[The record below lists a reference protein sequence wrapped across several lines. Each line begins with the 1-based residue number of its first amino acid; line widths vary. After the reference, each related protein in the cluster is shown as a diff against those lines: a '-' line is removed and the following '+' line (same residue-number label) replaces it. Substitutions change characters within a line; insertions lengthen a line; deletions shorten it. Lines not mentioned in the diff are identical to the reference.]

1 LIHAT
6 LHELRLTFDHF
17 LCYDASANMKIQK
30 LFSLRGTLYI
40 LPALVGVG
48 FLLISIANAKSAEAA
63 TTKKIVT
70 PPYRASIGDRSTNFL
85 QAEPKQTISFWIEIT
100 NTGKKTWKATGSN
113 MVALNAVYITKKGSL
128 DVNRKTALYDKSW
141 GTIVRPVKLTKDV
154 KPGEKVRLSF
164 KFRTPN
170 RVGEFREKFSL
181 AVKGVDFMPQG
192 NFEVLVRSG
201 NPTTAQYRVD
211 PGLASAATFTM
222 PKGKSKTFELTVT
235 NTGTQT
241 WKRRGT
247 GEVVL
252 ASALPSGTISKF
264 YYPFWYGKT
273 TLGRLTTSEVK
284 PGKKGTFRFALQA
297 PDQYGLFTEQVEI
310 IRPDLTRM
318 VDGLFTLG
326 VNIPSPDPVVQTLT
340 LGTEPLVRI
349 GITPVPNPAPTTG
362 AFQRVD
368 GNYALAESYIS
379 LSNPSGLTITD
390 SAGATAFIVPAN
402 TPVKLQYA
410 NGVYTATLGEQIASS
425 TLPLRAIPI
434 MASEIST
441 IANLSWATINNQ
453 FRGTLELRFASAT
466 GKVWLIEEVPIEQY
480 VAGLGESGDSG
491 PTEFLKTMSVAARTY
506 VLFHH
511 LEQRKHASENYD
523 LKSTSSDQV
532 YYGYSYEKKMP
543 NFGAAVLATRGIVA
557 THPAA
562 VTTNDQIGTIVT
574 AYSSCS
580 DGRTRSFSEVWNGDP
595 TWFPYLVS
603 VPDAIGKCTTPPYPA
618 SYLTGGG
625 GNHMVGMS
633 AFGAV
638 KYARDQGKTYDW
650 ILKNYYTGITLQQ
663 VYP

>member
-1 LIHAT
+1 MQVQ
-6 LHELRLTFDHF
+6 
-17 LCYDASANMKIQK
+17 NMKIQK
-30 LFSLRGTLYI
+30 LFSFRRISYI
-40 LPALVGVG
+40 LPAIIAVG
-48 FLLISIANAKSAEAA
+48 LLFVAFSNIKSTEAA
-63 TTKKIVT
+63 TAKKIVA

-85 QAEPKQTISFWIEIT
+85 QAEPKQTISFWIEVT
-100 NTGKKTWKATGSN
+100 NTGSKTWKAAGAN
-113 MVALNAVYITKKGSL
+113 MVALNAVYVLKNGSL

-141 GTIVRPVKLTKDV
+141 GTIVRPAKLTKDV
-154 KPGEKVRLSF
+154 KPGQKVRLSF

-170 RVGEFREKFSL
+170 KIGEFREKFSL

-201 NPTTAQYRVD
+201 NPTTALYRVD
-211 PGLASAATFTM
+211 PGLITSATFTM
-222 PKGKSKTFELTVT
+222 PKGKSKTFDLTVT

-241 WKRRGT
+241 WKRRGA
-247 GEVVL
+247 GEVVI
-252 ASALPSGTISKF
+252 ASALPSGTTSKF
-264 YYPFWYGKT
+264 YYPLWISKT
-273 TLGRLTTSEVK
+273 IIGRLTTAEVK
-284 PGKKGTFRFALQA
+284 PGQKGTFRFALQA
-297 PDQYGLFTEQVEI
+297 PDQYGQFTEQVEI
-310 IRPDLTRM
+310 LRPGLTRM
-318 VDGLFTLG
+318 VDGLLTLG
-326 VNIPSPDPVVQTLT
+326 VNIPSPDPIVQTLT

-349 GITPVPNPAPTTG
+349 GITPVPNPASAKG
-362 AFQRVD
+362 GFQRVD

-379 LSNPSGLTITD
+379 LTNPSGLLISD
-390 SAGATAFIVPAN
+390 SAGTTLLTVPAN

-410 NGVYTATLGEQIASS
+410 NSVYTATLGEQIVTSA
-425 TLPLRAIPI
+425 LPLRAIPTI
-434 MASEIST
+434 ASEIST

-491 PTEFLKTMSVAARTY
+491 PTEYLKTLAVAARTY

-532 YYGYSYEKKMP
+532 YYGFSYESHMP
-543 NFGAAVLATRGIVA
+543 NFNAAVLATRGVVA

-562 VTTNDQIGTIVT
+562 VTAKDQIGTIVT

-650 ILKNYYTGITLQQ
+650 ILKNYYTGITLQK